1 MHRKWGNMRRFWKDL
16 SVSKKLYVVVGVMAL
31 LIATELLTLLF
42 AMNTLS
48 AVRSFVEGEGLW
60 SKAQK
65 NAIYRLHRYVSTG
78 NPSYYEAFNN
88 DVKIPLGDRYARLE
102 LEKPKPDLEKVRA
115 GFVQGGIHPDDID
128 GLVRLI
134 QKFYWNR
141 YVSKALDIWRQADVL
156 FDELITSA
164 QDLNIL
170 ISSGTSSPEKIQKTF
185 RMIDQTN
192 RALTSLEAEFS
203 AVLGEGSRWMERML
217 MYLLVIAV
225 LTVESTGVLLTV
237 AFSRNLNRSLKE
249 LSDTA
254 SEVGQGNFSHFAPV
268 RSRDELGQLALAINK
283 MIVDLKRNTGRR
295 VRAENANQVKTL
307 FLASMSHEIRTPLGV
322 ILGLADILKEPNLS
336 RQDQLK
342 YIETIEKTGQNLTR
356 ILNDILDISKVE
368 TGHLEIEKTAFSLSE
383 FLRDLEAMMKVK
395 AAKDGNQLLFVRQ
408 GQMRD
413 RILTDRI
420 RLRQVL
426 VNLINNAL
434 KFTQQGAVTVTYWE
448 KDNILNFEIRD
459 TGVGISAESQE
470 QLFQAFYQTEEG
482 SQQGEGTGLGLVLS
496 KRLAQA
502 LGGDVILQESYVQK
516 GSVFLVTVRN
526 DHVEENRKIAEPK
539 TMNGASTTENI
550 LAGKK
555 VLVVEDVLDNQMLT
569 KLYLARKGMEVQ
581 FANNGVEGVQKA
593 LENDF
598 DLILMDM
605 QMPVMDG
612 YTATK
617 QLRDKGYE
625 KPIIA
630 LTAHAMKEDRE
641 RCLISGCDDYLTKPL
656 DSNALYGAISR
667 NLSKVHRQEPSVEGS
682 NEPPAAPPA

>member
-1 MHRKWGNMRRFWKDL
+1 MRRFWKDL
-16 SVSKKLYVVVGVMAL
+16 SVSKKLYIVVGVMAL

-42 AMNTLS
+42 AMNILS

-65 NAIYRLHRYVSTG
+65 NAIYSLQRYVATG
-78 NPSYYEAFNN
+78 DPTYYEAFNEEI
-88 DVKIPLGDRYARLE
+88 KIPLGDRYARHE
-102 LEKPKPDLEKVRA
+102 LEKPNPNLQEVRV
-115 GFVQGGIHPDDID
+115 GFIRGQIHPDDIN
-128 GLVRLI
+128 GLINLI
-134 QKFYWNR
+134 QKFHSNS
-141 YVSKALDIWRQADVL
+141 YVARALVIWKDADVL
-156 FDELITSA
+156 FDDLVTSA

-170 ISSGTSSPEKIQKTF
+170 ISSGKGRPEKIQQTFAKIDKTNK
-185 RMIDQTN
+185 D
-192 RALTSLEAEFS
+192 LTILEAQFS
-203 AVLGEGSRWMERML
+203 TALGEGSRWMEHML
-217 MYLLVIAV
+217 MILLVLAV
-225 LTVESTGVLLTV
+225 LTVESTGLFLTV
-237 AFSRNLNRSLKE
+237 TFSRNLSRSLKE
-249 LSDTA
+249 LSETA
-254 SEVGQGNFSHFAPV
+254 NEVGRGNLSHMAPV
-268 RSRDELGQLALAINK
+268 RSRDELGQLAEAINR
-283 MIVDLKRNTGRR
+283 MVRDLKRNKGRR

-336 RQDQLK
+336 RQDQMK

-368 TGHLEIEKTAFSLSE
+368 TGHFEIEKTQFSLSD
-383 FLRDLEAMMKVK
+383 FLQDLESMMKVK
-395 AAKDGNQLLFVRQ
+395 AAQQGNNLRFVRQ
-408 GQMRD
+408 GESRA
-413 RILTDRI
+413 RVLTDRI
-420 RLRQVL
+420 RLRQIL

-434 KFTQQGAVTVTYWE
+434 KFTEHGTVTVSYWE
-448 KDNILNFEIRD
+448 KEQTLHFQITD

-470 QLFQAFYQTEEG
+470 QLFQTFYQGEEG
-482 SQQGEGTGLGLVLS
+482 VQQNEGSGLGLILS
-496 KRLAQA
+496 KRLARA
-502 LGGDVILQESYVQK
+502 LGGDVILQESQLKK
-516 GSVFLVTVRN
+516 GSVFLVTIRN

-539 TMNGASTTENI
+539 PMNGASTSENV

-593 LENDF
+593 LDQNF

-641 RCLISGCDDYLTKPL
+641 RCLQSGCDDYLTKPL
-656 DSNALYGAISR
+656 DSNALYGAISK
-667 NLSKVHRQEPSVEGS
+667 NLPIVHKTNRPPIEPS
-682 NEPPAAPPA
+682 AAL